1 MPAHN
6 NAPYI
11 GLAIESVLN
20 QSHKNW
26 ELLIVDD
33 ASSDGT
39 LEAAEAHQAEGS
51 RIKVF
56 DHAESLAE
64 LPIIE
69 GLRAQRLNLQVVLF
83 GPFKREA
90 AEFYG
95 AFKKTHYDGLACAN

>member
-1 MPAHN
+1 MAEPCVSVIMPAHN

-39 LEAAEAHQAEGS
+39 LEAAEAHQAEDS

-56 DHAESLAE
+56 DKDKRMSTAARS
-64 LPIIE
+64 IVSV
-69 GLRAQRLNLQVVLF
+69 GVVWS
-83 GPFKREA
+83 ETTSV
-90 AEFYG
+90 
-95 AFKKTHYDGLACAN
+95 AFL

>member
-1 MPAHN
+1 MAEPCVSVIMPAHN

-39 LEAAEAHQAEGS
+39 LEAAEAHQAEALES
-51 RIKVF
+51 RCLTMR
-56 DHAESLAE
+56 SLW
-64 LPIIE
+64 
-69 GLRAQRLNLQVVLF
+69 QSCQ
-83 GPFKREA
+83 
-90 AEFYG
+90 
-95 AFKKTHYDGLACAN
+95 